1 MSATDRE
8 NRLLVAE
15 DWTKI
20 YQSFRSADFQS
31 YDFENIRRTMINY
44 LRQNYPEDF
53 NDYIESSEYLALI
66 DLIAF
71 FGQNIAFRV
80 DLNARENFLE
90 LAERRDSVLR
100 LARMISYNAKR
111 NIAAKGLLKFS
122 TVQTTERVVDS
133 NGRNLANQVITW
145 NDTSN
150 PNWYDQFIKIM
161 NAAMPDAQQFGN
173 PSDSN
178 TIYGVAT
185 EQYRFQAAN
194 TDVPVY
200 AFTKVVSGRSMNFEI
215 TSTTFAGQTYIYE
228 ESPKVGNRL
237 ACVYRDDGQGAGSP
251 NSGFFLNFTQGSLNT
266 GTFNISQPSTNEIIN
281 IDTQGINNT
290 DVWLYSLGL
299 SGVETSEWVQVPN
312 LTGNNIIYNSL
323 SKNIKNIYGVT
334 TRASDAI
341 SLNFSDGTFGN
352 LPQGPFRV
360 YYRISNGLSYVINTQ
375 DIKNVTITVP
385 YISSTNQLETLSVSL
400 SLTSSV
406 MNSTPSESNESI
418 KTNAPQN
425 YYTQNRMITGED
437 YNISPLTVNHQILKV
452 KSVNRTSSGIS
463 RYFDVVDPT
472 SKYSS
477 TRLFSDDGVIY
488 SEYYSKSVNFSYK
501 NRIDVENA
509 IYNVILPVLKDDGL
523 RNYYYANFS
532 NSILNSGKTIT
543 WSVDQS
549 LSDIQTSSGIFS
561 QSVAL
566 LNVTIGAKIKFVAP
580 VGKYFDTTSS
590 NKLVD
595 GFAITPGTSYYVWAD
610 VIKVSGST
618 YTLNT
623 TVPSTSII
631 DSIVPAWSTI
641 VTSAIVISE
650 MAELILLNQPFGLRY
665 DVTSQSWKVVI
676 KSNLDTTN
684 PFTLFSQGDTSNTHS
699 DASWLVLLTTN
710 NNVYTV
716 TSREMRYVF
725 ESDKQLRFYYDG
737 DSKIYDS
744 QTSKVVNDLI
754 TVLSYN
760 TNPVMVS
767 TYAYASY
774 NSSSV
779 VVNNAT
785 GITIGMI
792 VSGVGIADNSIVI
805 NITTSNNIITLT
817 LNKPTIS
824 VVSDT
829 INFKNIGSST
839 YNNDL
844 TFKIIGSYVG
854 DDGYVDTKKV
864 LISFL
869 DNSIN
874 GIINGPDLFQ
884 QVVNPISTDSSKYIV
899 QERYSVSTGQEDY
912 RYIDNS
918 GVLVKILETQP
929 ASFTGYAD
937 KQYFYFID
945 TAVVKQ
951 YDKTTAKL
959 TPSLDYKVYVGRE
972 KLKFQYTHA
981 ASYESRIDPGVSNIM
996 DVYVLTSDYD
1006 IAFRQWLGGVI
1017 STKPLPPSSDELHT
1031 TLAPSLDLIKSVS
1044 DEIIYHPVSYTILF
1058 GSSAPAEL
1066 QATFK
1071 VVKNP
1076 AQVISDNDV
1085 KTQVISAINRFFAV
1099 QNWEFGDTFYFT
1111 ELSAYV
1117 ISQLA
1122 PNIVNFVIV
1131 PTQANLNFGS
1141 LFEITA
1147 NSDRLFISSATVDNV
1162 EIISGIT
1169 TSNVK
1174 AVNNSTVINSSSV
1187 QQTITSAPYGS
1198 L

>member
-122 TVQTTERVVDS
+122 TVQTTERVIDS
-133 NGRNLANQVITW
+133 NGRNLSNQVITW

-173 PSDSN
+173 PSDSA
-178 TIYGVAT
+178 TIYGIAT

-200 AFTKVVSGRSMNFEI
+200 SFSKVISGRSMNFEI
-215 TSTTFAGQTYIYE
+215 TSTTFSGQTYIYE

-237 ACVYRDDGQGAGSP
+237 ACVYRDDGQGAGSA

-266 GTFNISQPSTNEIIN
+266 GTFNISQPSTNEVIN
-281 IDTQGINNT
+281 IDTQGINNS
-290 DVWLYSLGL
+290 DVWLYSLDL
-299 SGVETSEWVQVPN
+299 SGVEKSAWVQVPS

-375 DIKNVTITVP
+375 DIKNVTISIP
-385 YISSTNQLETLSVSL
+385 YISSTNQFETLTVSL
-400 SLTSSV
+400 NLTTSV
-406 MNSTPSESNESI
+406 MSSSPSETNESI

-437 YNISPLTVNHQILKV
+437 YNINPLTANHQILKV
-452 KSVNRTSSGIS
+452 KSINRTSSGIS

-477 TRLFSDDGVIY
+477 TRLFSDDGIIY
-488 SEYYSKSVNFSYK
+488 SEYYSNSVNFSYK
-501 NRIDVENA
+501 TRIDIQNA
-509 IYNVILPVLKDDGL
+509 IYNVILPILKDDGL
-523 RNYYYANFS
+523 KNYYYSNFVS
-532 NSILNSGKTIT
+532 GVLNSGKTIT
-543 WSVDQS
+543 WTQNS
-549 LSDIQTSSGIFS
+549 SDIQSSVGVFS
-561 QSVAL
+561 ESVAS
-566 LNVTIGAKIKFVAP
+566 LNITTGAKIKFVAP
-580 VGKYFDTTSS
+580 VGSYFDTNQS
-590 NKLVD
+590 NKLVS
-595 GFAITPGTSYYVWAD
+595 GFAITPGSSYYLWAD
-610 VIKVSGST
+610 VSSISGNNYS
-618 YTLNT
+618 LNT
-623 TVPSTSII
+623 ILPSTAII
-631 DSIVPAWSTI
+631 DSVVPEWSTI
-641 VTSAIVISE
+641 ITSTDVLTE
-650 MAELILLNQPFGLRY
+650 MVELILLNQPFGLRY
-665 DVTSQSWKVVI
+665 DVTTQSWKVVL
-676 KSNLDTTN
+676 KSNLDVIN
-684 PFTLFSQGDTSNTHS
+684 PFSLYSQGDITNTNS
-699 DASWLVLLTTN
+699 DASWLILLTTN

-725 ESDKQLRFYYDG
+725 ESDKQLRFFYDG
-737 DSKIYDS
+737 SSTIYDS
-744 QTSKVVNDLI
+744 QTSNVINDLV

-760 TNPVMVS
+760 TNPVVVS
-767 TYAYASY
+767 TYAYAAS
-774 NSSSV
+774 NSNTI

-792 VSGVGIADNSIVI
+792 VSGIGIADNTIVI
-805 NITTSNNIITLT
+805 DVSTLNGVNTVT
-817 LNKPTIS
+817 LNKVTIAI
-824 VVSDT
+824 VSET
-829 INFKNIGSST
+829 VNFNNIGSST

-854 DDGYVDTKKV
+854 EDGYVDTKKV
-864 LISFL
+864 LVSFS
-869 DNSIN
+869 DKM
-874 GIINGPDLFQ
+874 GPDLFK
-884 QVVNPISTDSSKYIV
+884 QVVNPIQTDASKYIV
-899 QERYSVSTGQEDY
+899 QSRYSISSGQEDY
-912 RYIDNS
+912 KYISNS
-918 GVLVKILETQP
+918 NEIVKILPTQP
-929 ASFTGYAD
+929 ASFTGYTD

-959 TPSLDYKVYVGRE
+959 TPSLDYKVYVGRSDI
-972 KLKFQYTHA
+972 KYQYTHA
-981 ASYESRIDPGVSNIM
+981 AKYESRIDPGVSNIM
-996 DVYVLTSDYD
+996 DVYILTTDYD
-1006 IAFRQWLGGVI
+1006 ISFRQWLSGVT

-1058 GSSAPAEL
+1058 GSSAPSEL

-1117 ISQLA
+1117 INQLA

-1131 PTQANLNFGS
+1131 PNQANMNFGS
-1141 LFEITA
+1141 LFEITS
-1147 NSDRLFISSATVDNV
+1147 NSDRLFISSATVDNI

-1174 AVNNSTVINSSSV
+1174 AINNSSTISSNSV